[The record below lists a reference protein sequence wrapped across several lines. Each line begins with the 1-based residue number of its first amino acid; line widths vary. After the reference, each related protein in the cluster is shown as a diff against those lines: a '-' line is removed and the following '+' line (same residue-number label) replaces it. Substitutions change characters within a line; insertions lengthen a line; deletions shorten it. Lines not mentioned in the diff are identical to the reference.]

1 MRRKKQSAPENH
13 ERWLVSYADFI
24 TLLFAFFVV
33 MFASSRTDKAHAKA
47 VSEAIKKALAN
58 GALTTRISAMLAS
71 PAQKTGKGNIPL
83 RGLDKSRT
91 EKLPDRPEPLEASP
105 LTTPMKVL
113 TDNLQQEI
121 AAGNIHLKL
130 EARGLVIGLQTAAFF
145 PSAGDGVAAE
155 AFPTLAKVAAVLN
168 KVPNA
173 LRLEGHTDS
182 IPINTSRFQSNW
194 ELSAARS
201 IAMLRLLNQR
211 FAVASERMAVVG
223 YADNAAIDS
232 NQTEKGRERNR
243 RVDIVIVSDFGMR
256 VEPRQAD
263 LENTGKE
270 NAGKENITIG
280 NITKEKI
287 TKEAPTPQED
297 KQTKDETKTRT

>member
-1 MRRKKQSAPENH
+1 MRRKKHSSPENH

-33 MFASSRTDKAHAKA
+33 MFASNQQDKAHAKA
-47 VSEAIKKALAN
+47 VSEAIKNALAD
-58 GALTTRISAMLAS
+58 GTLQTRIAAILGGSADKAD
-71 PAQKTGKGNIPL
+71 KGNL
-83 RGLDKSRT
+83 MQRGPGGSRT
-91 EKLPDRPEPLEASP
+91 TKAPKASEPLEAVP

-145 PSAGDGVAAE
+145 SSGGDAVSPAAY
-155 AFPTLAKVAAVLN
+155 PTLAKVAEVLN

-182 IPINTSRFQSNW
+182 IPINTPRFQSNW

-211 FAVASERMAVVG
+211 FGVNSQRMAVVG

-232 NQTEKGRERNR
+232 NETEKGRERNR

-256 VEPRQAD
+256 AEPPQAD
-263 LENTGKE
+263 MKKPGKE
-270 NAGKENITIG
+270 TQTRQKVKQTEGE
-280 NITKEKI
+280 KEKN
-287 TKEAPTPQED
+287 
-297 KQTKDETKTRT
+297 

>member
-1 MRRKKQSAPENH
+1 MRRKKHSSPENH

-33 MFASSRTDKAHAKA
+33 MFASNQTDKAHAKA
-47 VSEAIKKALAN
+47 VSEAIKKALAD
-58 GALTTRISAMLAS
+58 GTLQTRIAAILGGSTD
-71 PAQKTGKGNIPL
+71 KTDKGNQML
-83 RGLDKSRT
+83 RGPGGSRT
-91 EKLPDRPEPLEASP
+91 KKVPEGSEPLEAVP

-113 TDNLQQEI
+113 TDNLHQEI

-155 AFPTLAKVAAVLN
+155 AYPTLAKVAAVLN

-182 IPINTSRFQSNW
+182 IPINTPRFQSNW

-211 FAVASERMAVVG
+211 FGVDSQRMAVVG

-232 NQTEKGRERNR
+232 NDTEKGRERNR

-256 VEPRQAD
+256 AEPEQAGRK
-263 LENTGKE
+263 TSGKE
-270 NAGKENITIG
+270 AQ
-280 NITKEKI
+280 
-287 TKEAPTPQED
+287 TPQNN
-297 KQTKDETKTRT
+297 KPTKDENKN

>member
-1 MRRKKQSAPENH
+1 MRKKKHSSPENH

-33 MFASSRTDKAHAKA
+33 MFASNQTDKTHAKA
-47 VSEAIKKALAN
+47 VSEAIKKALDD
-58 GALTTRISAMLAS
+58 GTLTTRIAAILGGSTD
-71 PAQKTGKGNIPL
+71 KTQKGNEML
-83 RGLDKSRT
+83 RGPGGSRT
-91 EKLPDRPEPLEASP
+91 KKPPEGPEPLEAVP

-113 TDNLQQEI
+113 TDNLHEEI
-121 AAGNIHLKL
+121 AAGSINLKM
-130 EARGLVIGLQTAAFF
+130 EPRGLVIGLQTASFF
-145 PSAGDGVAAE
+145 PSGGDGVAPE
-155 AFPTLAKVAAVLN
+155 AYATLAKLAAVLN

-182 IPINTSRFQSNW
+182 IPINTPRFQSNW

-211 FAVASERMAVVG
+211 FGVSSERMAVVG

-232 NQTEKGRERNR
+232 NETEKGRERNR

-256 VEPRQAD
+256 AEPAQAAV
-263 LENTGKE
+263 NKSGKE
-270 NAGKENITIG
+270 AQ
-280 NITKEKI
+280 
-287 TKEAPTPQED
+287 TPQEI
-297 KQTKDETKTRT
+297 KPTKDENKN

>member
-58 GALTTRISAMLAS
+58 GALTTRISAMLAR
-71 PAQKTGKGNIPL
+71 PVQKTGKGNIPL
-83 RGLDKSRT
+83 RELDKSRT
-91 EKLPDRPEPLEASP
+91 EKLPERRPEPLEAAP

-145 PSAGDGVAAE
+145 PSAGDGVAAD

-211 FAVASERMAVVG
+211 FGVASERMAVVG

-256 VEPRQAD
+256 VEPRQAE

-270 NAGKENITIG
+270 NAGKGNITIG
-280 NITKEKI
+280 NITKETI
-287 TKEAPTPQED
+287 TKEAPTPQEA
-297 KQTKDETKTRT
+297 KQTKDENKN

>member
-1 MRRKKQSAPENH
+1 MRRKKQSSPENH

-33 MFASSRTDKAHAKA
+33 MFASNQTDKTHAKA
-47 VSEAIKKALAN
+47 VSEAIKKALAD
-58 GALTTRISAMLAS
+58 GTLQTRIAAILGSS
-71 PAQKTGKGNIPL
+71 TEKTSKGNLML
-83 RGLDKSRT
+83 RGPGGVQTK
-91 EKLPDRPEPLEASP
+91 KVPVGAEPMEAVP

-113 TDNLQQEI
+113 TDNLHEEI

-145 PSAGDGVAAE
+145 SSGGDSVAPGAY
-155 AFPTLAKVAAVLN
+155 PTLAKVAAVLN
-168 KVPNA
+168 NVPNA

-182 IPINTSRFQSNW
+182 IPINTPRFQSNW

-201 IAMLRLLNQR
+201 IAMLRLLDQK
-211 FAVASERMAVVG
+211 FGVSSQRMAVVG

-232 NQTEKGRERNR
+232 NETERGRERNR

-256 VEPRQAD
+256 AEPPQAD
-263 LENTGKE
+263 LKKPGE
-270 NAGKENITIG
+270 
-280 NITKEKI
+280 
-287 TKEAPTPQED
+287 EAQTPEQV
-297 KQTKDETKTRT
+297 KQTKDEKQKN

>member
-1 MRRKKQSAPENH
+1 MRRKKVSSPENH

-33 MFASSRTDKAHAKA
+33 MFASNQSDKAHAKA
-47 VSEAIKKALAN
+47 VSDAIKKALAD
-58 GALTTRISAMLAS
+58 GSLQARIAAILGGSAEKSAR
-71 PAQKTGKGNIPL
+71 GNLLL
-83 RGLDKSRT
+83 RGPGGSRT
-91 EKLPDRPEPLEASP
+91 TKAAEDAEPLEAVP

-113 TDNLQQEI
+113 TDNLRQEI

-145 PSAGDGVAAE
+145 SSGGDEVAA
-155 AFPTLAKVAAVLN
+155 AAYPTLAKVAAVLN
-168 KVPNA
+168 KVPNS

-182 IPINTSRFQSNW
+182 IPINTARFQSNW

-201 IAMLRLLNQR
+201 IAMLRLLDQR
-211 FAVASERMAVVG
+211 FGVSSQRMAVVG

-232 NQTEKGRERNR
+232 NETEKGRERNR

-256 VEPRQAD
+256 SEPPQAG
-263 LENTGKE
+263 LRKPGKE
-270 NAGKENITIG
+270 AATAPAQQQRKEENK
-280 NITKEKI
+280 N
-287 TKEAPTPQED
+287 
-297 KQTKDETKTRT
+297 

>member
-1 MRRKKQSAPENH
+1 MRIKKHHSPENH

-33 MFASSRTDKAHAKA
+33 MFASNQTDKAHAKA
-47 VSEAIKKALAN
+47 VSEAIKKALAD
-58 GALTTRISAMLAS
+58 GSLQTRIAAILGGSAE
-71 PAQKTGKGNIPL
+71 TTDKGNLML
-83 RGLDKSRT
+83 RGPGGRQTK
-91 EKLPDRPEPLEASP
+91 EVAKGPEPLEAVP

-113 TDNLQQEI
+113 TDNLHQEI

-145 PSAGDGVAAE
+145 PSGGDGIAPE
-155 AFPTLAKVAAVLN
+155 ALPTLAKVAAVLN

-182 IPINTSRFQSNW
+182 TPINTPRFQSNW

-201 IAMLRLLNQR
+201 IAMMRLLNQH
-211 FAVASERMAVVG
+211 FGVASQRMAVVG

-232 NQTEKGRERNR
+232 NETEKGRERNR

-256 VEPRQAD
+256 SEPPQAD
-263 LENTGKE
+263 IRNSGKE
-270 NAGKENITIG
+270 AQ
-280 NITKEKI
+280 
-287 TKEAPTPQED
+287 TPQTD
-297 KQTKDETKTRT
+297 QQRKDGNKN